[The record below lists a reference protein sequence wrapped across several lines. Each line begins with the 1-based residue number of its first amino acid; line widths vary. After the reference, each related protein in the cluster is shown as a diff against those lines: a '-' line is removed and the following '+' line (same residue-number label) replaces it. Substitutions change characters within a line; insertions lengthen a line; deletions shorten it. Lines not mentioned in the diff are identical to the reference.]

1 MSSENESIGFR
12 IADRHVKGANSAL
25 AREIDAAIRD
35 AVKPY
40 LDLLCVIHRDGGHY
54 INQHGEAK
62 ALADAIKT
70 VYEMRDGIR
79 DAQERQREACAVAL
93 AKVKIQLNSSSGR
106 VATHDFH
113 GLADVV
119 RALPLVGDEATS
131 PSDTPSPA

>member
-1 MSSENESIGFR
+1 MASENESIGFR

-35 AVKPY
+35 VAEAVW
-40 LDLLCVIHRDGGHY
+40 VQHRE
-54 INQHGEAK
+54 Q
-62 ALADAIKT
+62 LAT
-70 VYEMRDGIR
+70 RDRVWAEKVR

-119 RALPLVGDEATS
+119 RALPLVCDEPTS
-131 PSDTPSPA
+131 TDTPAPVS